1 MNYHQEYIKYKRKYL
16 MLKKQL
22 EQSGSGIEEYDDQ
35 SKPVIQSL
43 FTDLNNTCIYY
54 HPGNAGSR
62 QLLND
67 LIKPY
72 FDECM
77 MITVRGNG
85 ACLLNAF
92 CTSNFI
98 KRLTLPALLA
108 ETAPAHNKSEP
119 VDQIAYGNTLNLSI
133 TDFCKST
140 YARVSRQF
148 EEYTELILRSQF
160 YKMNPLPIQPAS
172 SASSSTSAAVVKPV
186 LPVQPE
192 VPFVLSEQAML
203 NDFHRSLE
211 SSSIHTFKQLG
222 QIMSTISGNTVMIS
236 VDINPDRLA
245 IAFNG
250 IYPNEETIKAS
261 KEEIYKYISEGTWD
275 VVFVINPSGRHYN
288 SFIPIVDREII
299 DIKILNLMAFERI
312 KDLVVWQ

>member
-1 MNYHQEYIKYKRKYL
+1 MNYHQEYVKYKRKYL

-22 EQSGSGIEEYDDQ
+22 GSGIEEYDDQ

-43 FTDLNNTCIYY
+43 FTNLENVCNYNHPNNPRLNQ
-54 HPGNAGSR
+54 S
-62 QLLND
+62 LND

-72 FDECM
+72 FGECM

-98 KRLTLPALLA
+98 KRLTLPRLLD
-108 ETAPAHNKSEP
+108 EIAPAHNKSEP
-119 VDQIAYGNTLNLSI
+119 ADQIAYGNRLNVAI
-133 TDFCKST
+133 TNSCKST
-140 YARVSRQF
+140 YAIVSRHF
-148 EEYTELILRSQF
+148 GEYTEQILRSQF
-160 YKMNPLPIQPAS
+160 YKMNPLPIQPT
-172 SASSSTSAAVVKPV
+172 SSTALAASVVAQPV
-186 LPVQPE
+186 VQPE
-192 VPFVLSEQAML
+192 VPFVLSEQMLL
-203 NDFHRSLE
+203 NDFHPSLE

-222 QIMSTISGNTVMIS
+222 QMMSTISGNTVMIS
-236 VDINPDRLA
+236 VDISPDISPDRRT

-261 KEEIYKYISEGTWD
+261 REEINKYISDGTWN
-275 VVFVINPSGRHYN
+275 VVFVINTSGRHYN

-299 DIKILNLMAFERI
+299 DIRILNLMAFARI
-312 KDLVVWQ
+312 KDLVIWH